1 MTLEHA
7 ALLVPAGAYLVSGA
21 LYIHRVLRRNQAA
34 GLAGLI
40 VGTVGVA
47 IHAVALLIAL
57 TRDPQAVAATVSSA
71 VSLICF
77 LTAAA
82 FLGANRPF
90 RIEAIGSA
98 VLPLCFAGTLYAAA
112 CPPTARETPE
122 VLRSAWFFVHV
133 PPALLA
139 YVAFAFS
146 FAIAGMYLSEAGMLR
161 HKRVV
166 AVLGVLPP
174 LDQLENAMYRTA
186 AFGFLLLTVGMAT
199 GALWA
204 QDVWGSYWSWSPKQT
219 ASLVTWLVFAT
230 YLHYRVV
237 RNARGRNGAWMV
249 VIGFVC
255 VVLTFLATGLLADDR
270 HQFL

>member
-1 MTLEHA
+1 MSAGHA
-7 ALLVPAGAYLVSGA
+7 VLLAPAAAYLASGG
-21 LYIHRVLRRNQAA
+21 LYVWRVLRRHRPAGTAA
-34 GLAGLI
+34 LVI
-40 VGTVGVA
+40 GTVGAVV
-47 IHAVALLIAL
+47 HAVMLLIAM
-57 TRDPQAVAATVSSA
+57 TGDPQAVAATVPSA
-71 VSLICF
+71 VSLIAF
-77 LTAAA
+77 LTAAV

-90 RIEAIGSA
+90 GIEALGSA
-98 VLPLCFAGTLYAAA
+98 VLPVCFAGTLFAALY
-112 CPPTARETPE
+112 PPTSQETPE

-146 FAIAGMYLSEAGMLR
+146 FAVAGIYLSEAGMLR
-161 HKRVV
+161 HKRIA

-186 AFGFLLLTVGMAT
+186 AFGFLLLTIGMAT

-204 QDVWGSYWSWSPKQT
+204 QSVWGSYWSWSPKQV

-237 RNARGRNGAWMV
+237 RQSRGRNGAWMI

-255 VVLTFLATGLLADDR
+255 VVLTFLATGLLGDDR
-270 HQFL
+270 HRFL